1 MAYIRESLK
10 LALKHLHNFKEEEIS
25 VYLTAQMTGYYN
37 FINTMP
43 SFKPVLLSN
52 ILNDR
57 ILIHQSVLKMTD
69 LNSHRDYIYY

>member
-25 VYLTAQMTGYYN
+25 VYLTAQMIGYYN

-52 ILNDR
+52 ILND
-57 ILIHQSVLKMTD
+57 
-69 LNSHRDYIYY
+69 